1 MTDQSCHPVVM
12 EALATHRNQF
22 FRWDKNKLM
31 IELKSKANASNF
43 FMIFMIF
50 GKSRE
55 FFWCCKY
62 HAQTFV
68 GVTICNHALKLK
80 GHFFI
85 LTIAVICVKV
95 FEYFFSYSLWKWG
108 ASFLLG
114 WTKDFSFNGLYVPIS
129 VQRKSC
135 LIAPGLVDFAIGLVN
150 PSLFL
155 TCLKGKWSFLGN
167 SNYRRTVINASHQIF
182 FWASTY

>member
-22 FRWDKNKLM
+22 FRWDKNKLL

-95 FEYFFSYSLWKWG
+95 FEYFF
-108 ASFLLG
+108 
-114 WTKDFSFNGLYVPIS
+114 
-129 VQRKSC
+129 
-135 LIAPGLVDFAIGLVN
+135 
-150 PSLFL
+150 
-155 TCLKGKWSFLGN
+155 
-167 SNYRRTVINASHQIF
+167 RTVFENEGLPFYWVELKTFLSMACMFLSACKESRV
-182 FWASTY
+182 W